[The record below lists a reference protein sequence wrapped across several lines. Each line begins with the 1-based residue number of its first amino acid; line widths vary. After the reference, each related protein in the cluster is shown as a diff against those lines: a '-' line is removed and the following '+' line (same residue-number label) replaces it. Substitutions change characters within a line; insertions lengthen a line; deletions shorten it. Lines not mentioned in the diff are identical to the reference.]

1 MGFHTWQQASP
12 MLWLIHDAWSHLGP
26 ETLLING
33 LGLGDRTGAEGKGK
47 LNVAVQ
53 GPNRKPQPQLLRPA
67 YLKLFTEP
75 VLEVEVGW
83 RGEKGKET
91 AWSLAT
97 SLRQSLHVCGRSSR
111 RGRCKWNW
119 SLKIY

>member
-1 MGFHTWQQASP
+1 MGPGA
-12 MLWLIHDAWSHLGP
+12 
-26 ETLLING
+26 LLING

-47 LNVAVQ
+47 LIVEVQ

-67 YLKLFTEP
+67 YLKLFSEP

-83 RGEKGKET
+83 GGEKGKET

-97 SLRQSLHVCGRSSR
+97 RFEAKLTRMWAFVQERALQGELELEDLLRQPLG
-111 RGRCKWNW
+111 
-119 SLKIY
+119 L